1 LEKQISIFNKNTCV
15 IRLCESLN
23 VTATSLIFPFFAK
36 FRSEHK
42 KRKSERVARVQM
54 EKEREE
60 RKREKNG
67 IFLFG
72 NSNRNRILKGI
83 RPVKEIE
90 HDKRVGNRKFNR
102 FSR

>member
-1 LEKQISIFNKNTCV
+1 
-15 IRLCESLN
+15 
-23 VTATSLIFPFFAK
+23 
-36 FRSEHK
+36 
-42 KRKSERVARVQM
+42 M

-72 NSNRNRILKGI
+72 NSNGNRILKGI
-83 RPVKEIE
+83 GPVKEIE
-90 HDKRVGNRKFNR
+90 NDKRVGNRKFNR

>member
-1 LEKQISIFNKNTCV
+1 MNNQQQVDKKRHGSKIMRSK
-15 IRLCESLN
+15 SLN
-23 VTATSLIFPFFAK
+23 VTTTSLIFPFFAK

-42 KRKSERVARVQM
+42 KRKRERVARVQM

-72 NSNRNRILKGI
+72 NSNRN
-83 RPVKEIE
+83 
-90 HDKRVGNRKFNR
+90 
-102 FSR
+102 